1 MSADMQGSFTADFLL
16 LGGIFILVLM
26 ATLLSIES
34 GYRWADYREKRH
46 KNEKEAPVGA
56 MVGALLGLLAFI
68 LAITFSMAS
77 DAFHAREQGVVD
89 EANAIRIT
97 YGLAGMIQEPHRT
110 EVHKI
115 LREYVEERLQWTG
128 VERTPEGHS
137 AEELQ
142 NQLWAQVV
150 AVGAQNPGGLNVFLE
165 SVDKMIALRSVR
177 IMLRE
182 RSQIPVEYQVV
193 LFLVAILAHAA
204 MGYHAGI
211 AGTARSPV
219 ALAVA
224 IAFSLVMML
233 IVDIDNP
240 GRGFVNIRQQAMIDL
255 RDSLNKMNP

>member
-1 MSADMQGSFTADFLL
+1 MQGFLTADFLL
-16 LGGIFILVLM
+16 LGGIFLLVLM
-26 ATLLSIES
+26 AILLSIEG
-34 GYRWADYREKRH
+34 GYRWADSREKRH
-46 KNEKEAPVGA
+46 KDEKEAPVGA

-68 LAITFSMAS
+68 LAITFGMAS

-97 YGLAGMIQEPHRT
+97 YGLVGMIPEPHRT
-110 EVHKI
+110 EVRKI

-128 VERTPEGHS
+128 VERVQEGHS
-137 AEELQ
+137 AEDLQ
-142 NQLWAQVV
+142 NQLWAQAV
-150 AVGAQNPGGLNVFLE
+150 AVGAQNPGVFNVFLE
-165 SVDKMIALRSVR
+165 SVDKMIELRSVR
-177 IMLRE
+177 ILFRE

-193 LFLVAILAHAA
+193 LLLIAILAHAA

-219 ALAVA
+219 VLAVA

-240 GRGFVNIRQQAMIDL
+240 GRGFVKIRQQAMIDL
-255 RDSLNKMNP
+255 RDSLNKMKP